1 MATQKLEELILSEQ
15 RAVGELSYTVRG
27 VLSSTNPAFTSRS
40 ENLLGLTNSSE
51 NYSIYKFD
59 LR

>member
-1 MATQKLEELILSEQ
+1 MATQKLEEQILSEQ

-27 VLSSTNPAFTSRS
+27 VLSSTNPVLTSRCG
-40 ENLLGLTNSSE
+40 NLQGLTNRDE